1 MKRIASIAVGLL
13 VALTISAQQYKQ
25 LWITGSAVP
34 GGTQKLVMVDDD
46 DFKYAGEL
54 LPGELKII
62 TTKKVAM
69 PIS

>member
-46 DFKYAGEL
+46 DFKYAG
-54 LPGELKII
+54 
-62 TTKKVAM
+62 
-69 PIS
+69 